1 MALKKVTR
9 LHTQGRYTGSSC
21 SLEIRQ
27 SSQSSCLRRR
37 HPLHPQ
43 ASSQLQPE
51 GGAPRGGRSLRSNT
65 SPQVPAPAHLC
76 CDRVT
81 GPRPPPHRGA
91 RGLDSTSSQTPVLRR
106 LAADGRRPGLS
117 PPVHPRPLTGSRTRT
132 CSCTAHPNPP
142 QRVQDSPGRC
152 FRYQQRLIFRYL
164 TPSGT
169 FGGQGALAV
178 PLRGTKQAQ
187 NPATI
192 WPSLGLESGVPDA
205 VQFGNTQRRNTSGSV
220 CRGLQ
225 RESYPQHSD
234 AEWRLRG

>member
-1 MALKKVTR
+1 MQPGDKTEQPKQLPAKEAPTPPSGQQPAPAR
-9 LHTQGRYTGSSC
+9 RWGSPWGTQP
-21 SLEIRQ
+21 
-27 SSQSSCLRRR
+27 
-37 HPLHPQ
+37 PLQH
-43 ASSQLQPE
+43 QPA
-51 GGAPRGGRSLRSNT
+51 G
-65 SPQVPAPAHLC
+65 PAPAHLC